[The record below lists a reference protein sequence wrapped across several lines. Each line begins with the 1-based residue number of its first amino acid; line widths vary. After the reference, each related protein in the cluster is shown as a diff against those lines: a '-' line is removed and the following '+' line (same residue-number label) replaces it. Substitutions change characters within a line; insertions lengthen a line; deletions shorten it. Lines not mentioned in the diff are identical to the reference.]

1 MSLVKTV
8 KDKADKTAEFLK
20 KVLGLLMVWGLIFS
34 LVTIGDLRVAFDYDD
49 TLVFSTPAFAKAFK
63 SGAQPFT
70 PAFWDTVNNSYD
82 IEKPKR
88 LAYSMA
94 WLLRVLGFKITV
106 LAGRPSYGG
115 EALRKEWRHLVSN
128 FVFANDRD
136 RKYLA
141 LQNGSHV
148 LFLAD
153 SDSDI
158 IEGRKAKVL
167 TLRIRRS
174 PKSTYKEDYH
184 PGTLRELVIPLS
196 EY

>member
-196 EY
+196 EF

>member
-1 MSLVKTV
+1 
-8 KDKADKTAEFLK
+8 
-20 KVLGLLMVWGLIFS
+20 MVWGRIFR
-34 LVTIGDLRVAFDYDD
+34 LVTIGDLRLGFDYDD

>member
-20 KVLGLLMVWGLIFS
+20 KVFGMLMVWGLIFS

-94 WLLRVLGFKITV
+94 WLLRILGFKITV